1 MATRS
6 SKCKTCG
13 TRTSASA
20 GYCQRCKS
28 LRHHGHKR
36 LKEENLLLDE
46 AGGAWWVWDARGD
59 VVVAAKPT
67 RDAAILALGGGAD
80 AEDEDDA
87 PLHDHARKKTAAQLD
102 RDIAAALARPPGQK
116 TKPAGRLA
124 EIDREAKAIE
134 ARYGDNWLGYP
145 ADVSKKHRSLFAE
158 SLRLQNPHVPE
169 EDDRGDKGTFY
180 LTDGN
185 ERPLGAEFSSRSL
198 AKREAGKLVR
208 EGKHAAVEVWHR
220 WRGGRYMQGRA
231 SEDGWSD
238 V

>member
-13 TRTSASA
+13 TRTTASA

-59 VVVAAKPT
+59 VVVAGKPT
-67 RDAAILALGGGAD
+67 RDAAIIALGEGAD
-80 AEDEDDA
+80 ADDSDDVE
-87 PLHDHARKKTAAQLD
+87 LHDHARKKTPAQLD
-102 RDIAAALARPPGQK
+102 RDIAAALARVPG
-116 TKPAGRLA
+116 TKPTGRLA
-124 EIDREAKAIE
+124 EIDREAKALE

-145 ADVSKKHRSLFAE
+145 ADVSEKHRELFAE
-158 SLRLQNPHVPE
+158 SLRLQNPHAPE
-169 EDDRGDKGTFY
+169 EFSSRDKGIFY

-185 ERPLGAEFSSRSL
+185 ERALGSEFNSRSL

-208 EGKHAAVEVWHR
+208 EGRHAAVEVWHR

>member
-36 LKEENLLLDE
+36 LKEEKLLLDE

-59 VVVAAKPT
+59 VVVAGKPT
-67 RDAAILALGGGAD
+67 RDAAILALGAGAD
-80 AEDEDDA
+80 GADDDTDVE
-87 PLHDHARKKTAAQLD
+87 LHDHATKKTAVQLD
-102 RDIAAALARPPGQK
+102 RDIAAALARAPG
-116 TKPAGRLA
+116 KPMKPTGRLA

-145 ADVSKKHRSLFAE
+145 AAVSRKHRALFAE

-169 EDDRGDKGTFY
+169 EAERDKGTFY
-180 LTDGN
+180 LTDGA
-185 ERPLGAEFSSRSL
+185 ERPLGPEFSSRSL
-198 AKREAGKLVR
+198 AKREASKLVR
-208 EGKHAAVEVWHR
+208 KGKHAAVEVWHR